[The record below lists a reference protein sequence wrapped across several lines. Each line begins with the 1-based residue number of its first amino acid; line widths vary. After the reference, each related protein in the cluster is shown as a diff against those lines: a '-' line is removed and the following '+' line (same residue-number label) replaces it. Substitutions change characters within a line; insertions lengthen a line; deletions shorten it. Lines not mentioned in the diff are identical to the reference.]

1 MVANEPMQIV
11 PVIDLKGGLVVHA
24 RRGDRNAY
32 APLSSPLARTA
43 DPVDVVRGLCR
54 LFSFTSLY
62 VADLDAIAG
71 IGDHDDMLT
80 ALADAFPALEFWVDA
95 GVSGLDAA
103 ADILAHPARHIVI
116 GSESQTSDELLLE
129 LAANPRVILSLD
141 FRGDDFLGHKDILDE
156 PTLWPGRVLVMTLSR
171 VGSEQGPDLER
182 IHAIAAL
189 AQGRAVFAAG
199 GVRNSEDLIALKDA
213 GCAGAL
219 VATALHSGAI
229 DPRIID
235 SIAT

>member
-1 MVANEPMQIV
+1 MQIV
-11 PVIDLKGGLVVHA
+11 PVIDLKGGKVVHA
-24 RRGDRNAY
+24 RRGDRSAY
-32 APLSSPLARTA
+32 APLRSPLARTA
-43 DPVDVVRGLCR
+43 DPIDVVRGLR
-54 LFSFTSLY
+54 NLFPFTGLY

-71 IGDHDDMLT
+71 VGDHDDTLARLT
-80 ALADAFPALEFWVDA
+80 EAFPGLEFWVDA

-103 ADILAHPARHIVI
+103 ADILAHPERHVVI

-141 FRGDDFLGHKDILDE
+141 FRGDDFLGHKEILDE
-156 PTLWPGRVLVMTLSR
+156 PALWPGRVLVMTLSR

-182 IHAIAAL
+182 IHAISAL
-189 AQGRAVFAAG
+189 AQGRAIFAAG
-199 GVRNSEDLIALKDA
+199 GVRSGVDLVALKDI

-229 DPRIID
+229 DPRIIGR
-235 SIAT
+235 IAT